1 MGIALCG
8 GTTVVL
14 LDEPTSGMDP
24 ASRRALW
31 DLLQKE
37 KEGKTLLIS
46 NWSASVENIEV

>member
-1 MGIALCG
+1 MGIALSG
-8 GTTVVL
+8 AAKVVL

-37 KEGKTLLIS
+37 KKGRIELIRVS
-46 NWSASVENIEV
+46 R